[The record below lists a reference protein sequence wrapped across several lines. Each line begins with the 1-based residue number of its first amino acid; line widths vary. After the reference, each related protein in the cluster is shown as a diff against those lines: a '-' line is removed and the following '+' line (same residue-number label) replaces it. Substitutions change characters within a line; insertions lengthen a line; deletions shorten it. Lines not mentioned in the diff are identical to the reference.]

1 MPRRDIIYRTLVLIS
16 SVTDERRRLKQLEEE
31 TGIPDRQ
38 WKHVWALKQRPTV
51 HMLEALARRWPE
63 YALWLVSGITD
74 IPNGHVSPDE
84 ARDVGN
90 RPGVTALLATG
101 RSSSRDFFDA
111 QLFMQEIRA
120 RYEGAA
126 GKSAADDGQVK
137 ELGGLLEE
145 VSAGMSG
152 GQEEELW
159 VRYLSLLNKQEE
171 AKELDR
177 AIARIAQERRLQAL
191 GEKFGI
197 DVSKKSAIAAAM
209 LACAEFV
216 GRRERDANLLDKAKR
231 ELKE

>member
-16 SVTDERRRLKQLEEE
+16 SVTDDRRRLKQLEEE

-38 WKHVWALKQRPTV
+38 WKHVWALKQRPTA

-63 YALWLVSGITD
+63 YALWLISGITD
-74 IPNGHVSPDE
+74 IPNGHVSPSE
-84 ARDVGN
+84 AKDVGN

-111 QLFMQEIRA
+111 QLLMQELQA
-120 RYEGAA
+120 RGEDAA
-126 GKSAADDGQVK
+126 PKSTNDRQIK

-145 VSAGMSG
+145 VSGGISG

-159 VRYLSLLNKQEE
+159 VRYLSLLNRQEE
-171 AKELDR
+171 TKELDR

-197 DVSKKSAIAAAM
+197 DVSTKSATSAAM

-216 GRRERDANLLDKAKR
+216 GQRERDANLLDKAKR
-231 ELKE
+231 KLKG